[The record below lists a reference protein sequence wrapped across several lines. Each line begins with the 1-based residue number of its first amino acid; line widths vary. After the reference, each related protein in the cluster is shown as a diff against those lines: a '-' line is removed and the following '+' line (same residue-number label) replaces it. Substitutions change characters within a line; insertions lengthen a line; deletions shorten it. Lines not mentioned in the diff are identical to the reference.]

1 MTQTIHYETTK
12 HIADQSLRNL
22 YISIG
27 WTSYTEQLTDL
38 NVLLQG
44 SRLVISAWYDNQLIG
59 LIRTIGDGISIEYVQ
74 DLLVLPEFQNR
85 GIGST
90 LLEKVKKETS
100 HIRQFVLITDNSPEN
115 QTTVEW
121 YEQHGLIP
129 VSDANIVA
137 LWRK

>member
-12 HIADQSLRNL
+12 HIADQYLRNL

-44 SRLVISAWYDNQLIG
+44 SRLVISAWYDNQLVG
-59 LIRTIGDGISIEYVQ
+59 LIRTIGDGVSIEYVQ

-85 GIGST
+85 GIGSI

>member
-44 SRLVISAWYDNQLIG
+44 SRLVISAWCDKQLVG
-59 LIRTIGDGISIEYVQ
+59 LIRTIGDGVSIEYVQ

-85 GIGST
+85 GIGSI